1 MRIQSKVKPEVILH
15 QIIRKNDIQ
24 EQRTNLIEDQE
35 FLQLATMRLPAG
47 TNFLPHHHLYIDTP
61 RNYRI
66 AQESWVVISGNVE
79 VTYYDLDNT
88 VIHTDVLTPGDCS
101 VTLYGG
107 HNYRAMD
114 EAIVYEF
121 KTGPYE
127 GQEADK
133 KHIE

>member
-1 MRIQSKVKPEVILH
+1 MHIQSKVKPEVILH
-15 QIIRKNDIQ
+15 KIIRKNDIQ
-24 EQRTNLIEDQE
+24 SIRTNEICDTE

-47 TNFLPHHHLYIDTP
+47 TTFSPHHHLYIETP

-66 AQESWVVISGNVE
+66 AQEAWVVISGNVE

-127 GQEADK
+127 GQHIDK
-133 KHIE
+133 AMI